1 MRPISTLVFLLALS
15 AAPARAGDPTPDR
28 YQESYALEAA
38 YNYDR
43 ALRQLAGIPA
53 EGPDA
58 YLLPL
63 RRGWLLYLLGRYEE
77 SVTAYRRAIAADSAA
92 IEAHLGLT
100 LPLMALRRWGEAE
113 AATRAVL
120 ARAPGNY
127 RAQSRLAYCL
137 YSAGKHAPAAEV
149 YAELVAAYPADV
161 DMRTGLGWARLKLGD
176 TAGARSAFADVLHLV
191 PDHSS
196 AQEGMT
202 ALR

>member
-1 MRPISTLVFLLALS
+1 MHPFSPFLVAALFT
-15 AAPARAGDPTPDR
+15 AASARAGETVPDR

-63 RRGWLLYLLGRYEE
+63 RRGWLLYLLGRYDE
-77 SVTAYRRAIAADSAA
+77 SVTAYRRAVAANDTA

-113 AATRAVL
+113 QAARAVL
-120 ARAPGNY
+120 AQAPGDY
-127 RAQSRLAYCL
+127 LAQSRLAYCL
-137 YSAGKHAPAAEV
+137 YSAGKHGPAAQV
-149 YAELVAAYPADV
+149 YAELVARYPADV
-161 DMRTGLGWARLKLGD
+161 EMRTGLGWARLKLGD

-196 AQEGMT
+196 AQDGMS